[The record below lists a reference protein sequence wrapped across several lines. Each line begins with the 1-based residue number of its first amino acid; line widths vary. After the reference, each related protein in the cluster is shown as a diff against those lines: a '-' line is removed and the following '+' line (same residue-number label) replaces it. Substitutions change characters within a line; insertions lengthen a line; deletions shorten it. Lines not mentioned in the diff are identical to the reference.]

1 MSKREEEGC
10 RKWKNRSCKSR
21 KNKKYATKCDR
32 LAQELCALDRDKD
45 SRAEREREIPSF
57 AAVVATCLLCLSLS
71 WTRHQSCKT
80 RTRGFPEIEKVL
92 KKTKKMLPTV

>member
-1 MSKREEEGC
+1 MSKREEEGR

-45 SRAEREREIPSF
+45 SRAERERERDTFVCSS
-57 AAVVATCLLCLSLS
+57 CCDLLALSLTLLDTS
-71 WTRHQSCKT
+71 SKLQNPNSRIS
-80 RTRGFPEIEKVL
+80 GN
-92 KKTKKMLPTV
+92 